1 MDNSDKQQRVLD
13 SFYRSLD
20 RKTLD
25 SLTDEQKQ
33 AVENAVLDIT
43 LVTRH
48 KVDFRRSFPLFTRRY
63 YLVLLFGRDF
73 RRRPREE
80 STLRRLLVSL
90 LIVLALILG
99 LGSLFITLYL
109 IKSWLGIDIFQNY
122 HLGLWDWLLNHR
134 QSL

>member
-20 RKTLD
+20 QKTLD
-25 SLTDEQKQ
+25 SLTDEQKR

-109 IKSWLGIDIFQNY
+109 IHHWYS
-122 HLGLWDWLLNHR
+122 H
-134 QSL
+134 

>member
-1 MDNSDKQQRVLD
+1 MHSYAGGRPNALPAERRGSRPNCL
-13 SFYRSLD
+13 
-20 RKTLD
+20 KTPWNWH
-25 SLTDEQKQ
+25 
-33 AVENAVLDIT
+33 A
-43 LVTRH
+43 RH
-48 KVDFRRSFPLFTRRY
+48 RRIVPGTGRPH
-63 YLVLLFGRDF
+63 GRDF